1 MKAVFAICAAML
13 AGAQAFVPPTAGFGS
28 ARAALPSSSVSRT
41 ASTPRMAA
49 DFGVFDSAQKEF
61 AAEFPEYSK
70 YGWGPT
76 AKAERWNGR
85 HAMFGWAAIIA
96 TGYCQAHNLIPNAEV
111 ALDPKVWGTLAY
123 TTGTETISN
132 ERAIIMIGHVHAL
145 AVSVCATVAPLSF
158 QDKLFLDVDAGEKD
172 GPAPGLIPSFVPGL
186 TPEAEIFNGR
196 MAMMGLVVTATV
208 ALTTGQT
215 FLEVVNAGL
224 GGLLM

>member
-1 MKAVFAICAAML
+1 MKAVFALCAAMV
-13 AGAQAFVPPTAGFGS
+13 AGAQAFVPTTTAFSG
-28 ARAALPSSSVSRT
+28 ARVALPASTST
-41 ASTPRMAA
+41 AATTPRMAA
-49 DFGVFDSAQKEF
+49 GSFGVFESAQTEF
-61 AAEFPEYSK
+61 AEEFPEYSK

-123 TTGTETISN
+123 TTGTETITN

-158 QDKLFLDVDAGEKD
+158 QDKLFLDVEAGEKD
-172 GPAPGLIPSFVPGL
+172 EPAPGLIPSFVPGL

-208 ALTTGQT
+208 ALTTGQS
-215 FLEVVNAGL
+215 FLDVVNAGL
-224 GGLLM
+224 GGLLL

>member
-1 MKAVFAICAAML
+1 
-13 AGAQAFVPPTAGFGS
+13 
-28 ARAALPSSSVSRT
+28 
-41 ASTPRMAA
+41 MAA
-49 DFGVFDSAQKEF
+49 SNFGVFDAAQKEF
-61 AAEFPEYSK
+61 EQEFPEYSK

-96 TGYCQAHNLIPNAEV
+96 TGYAQAHNLIPNPDQM
-111 ALDPKVWGTLAY
+111 LDTKVWGTLAY
-123 TTGTETISN
+123 TQGAESITN
-132 ERAIIMIGHVHAL
+132 ERAIILAGHMHAL

-172 GPAPGLIPSFVPGL
+172 EPAPGLIPPFVPGL

-208 ALTTGQT
+208 ALTTGT
-215 FLEVVNAGL
+215 PFLEVVNHGL
-224 GGLLM
+224 GDLLL

>member
-1 MKAVFAICAAML
+1 M
-13 AGAQAFVPPTAGFGS
+13 PSTPGFGT
-28 ARAALPSSSVSRT
+28 ARSPLPPSSAPIAPPPETAAPPSTALSM
-41 ASTPRMAA
+41 ASTGS
-49 DFGVFDSAQKEF
+49 FSVFENAQTEF
-61 AAEFPEYSK
+61 SKEFPEYSK

-85 HAMFGWAAIIA
+85 HAMFGWVVIIL
-96 TGYCQAHNLIPNAEV
+96 TGYAKAHNLIPDAEM

-123 TTGTETISN
+123 TTGKETITN
-132 ERAIIMIGHVHAL
+132 ERAIILMGHVHAL
-145 AVSVCATVAPLSF
+145 AVSVAATVAPLSF

-196 MAMMGLVVTATV
+196 MAMMGLVVTSTI
-208 ALTTGQT
+208 ALTTGQS
-215 FLEVVNAGL
+215 FLDVVNAGL